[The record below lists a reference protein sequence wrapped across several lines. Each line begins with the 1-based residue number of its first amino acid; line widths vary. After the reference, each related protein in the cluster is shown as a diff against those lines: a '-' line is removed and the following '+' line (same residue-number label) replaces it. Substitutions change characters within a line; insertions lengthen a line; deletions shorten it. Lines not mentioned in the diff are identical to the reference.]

1 MKKIISLFCAFAL
14 MLSLSSVAFAA
25 EIDMDTEIGD
35 LKPYSTYQEVLDMLN
50 EEYGTNVHFPSA
62 QECKEYGI
70 TVEEIDVSLDEFEAQ
85 MRKDIEAS
93 LRANAEATAAAQKL
107 DKSQSLKNGSGV
119 CKKSEVDVKSA
130 YYVTRAKDVEGA
142 TVYLEATVNDNNGYW
157 RYSSI
162 SDVYTYYLAG
172 YNTTPA
178 FGATSYNYDLIDALR
193 TCAVSLYG
201 YTVGNWG
208 VILDDNA
215 YRYVEF
221 WAGSGM

>member
-1 MKKIISLFCAFAL
+1 MKKFISLFCVLAL

-35 LKPYSTYQEVLDMLN
+35 LKLCSTYQDVLDMLN
-50 EEYGTNVHFPSA
+50 KEYGTNVHFPSA

-70 TVEEIDVSLDEFEAQ
+70 TSGKIDVSLEEFETQ
-85 MRKDIEAS
+85 MRKDIEAN

-107 DKSQSLKNGSGV
+107 DKSQSLRSGSGV
-119 CKKSEVDVKSA
+119 CKKSEVEVKSA
-130 YYVTRAKDVEGA
+130 YYVTRSKDVDGA
-142 TVYLEATVNDNNGYW
+142 TVHLEATVNDNGGYW

-162 SDVYTYYLAG
+162 SEVYTTYLAD
-172 YNTTPA
+172 YNTSPGFIA
-178 FGATSYNYDLIDALR
+178 SSYNYDLIDALR

-208 VILDDNA
+208 VIIDNNA